1 MYKTIANKPRRN
13 SLQLNTL
20 NKQFTVLLRL
30 LTLLICLLVLSI
42 TAMAQAP
49 YFEPSAK
56 GFTPLTEQPGAPVG
70 SYPLSGF
77 DNVNLFN
84 GHMNFRLPLMQ
95 IGGRGKAGYS
105 MMLPIEHH
113 WQVKTVAVP
122 TCDWSG
128 CTYLESNY
136 RYIANPIW
144 WDGIR
149 PGFSPGVLQGRQGG
163 IWPGNWAQGCSG
175 AIYYKTLTRLTF
187 TAPDGTE
194 YELRDK
200 QTGGQPVMGG
210 GCYGG
215 PSRGKVFVTA
225 DGSAMTFISDA
236 DIYDDRQPHEPNVI
250 YPSGYLLFRDGMR
263 YRIDSGKVTWIQDT
277 NGNRVSFT
285 YSGNNLV
292 GIDDSLNRHVSI
304 SGGAISFKG
313 ANGSTRTLTVTS
325 APLSTALR
333 KYPDGS
339 TEYTIKTFAQL
350 FSLQNPQQG
359 TFDIPVTTAVQ
370 LPDGRQYQFRYDS
383 YANLAQVILPTGGR
397 IDYDWQTGTYQF
409 GDHVYGIYT
418 QMLERRTALSTT
430 TSNYET
436 RTTYSIGGTSNSTV
450 TTVDAR
456 DPKNGNALLSRA
468 KHYFN
473 GYWLAAPDSS
483 NPYPGWADGR
493 EYQTEL
499 FAADGTT
506 VVRRVNNTW
515 RQRAA
520 VGWYTGNAAYEPA
533 NDPRL
538 VETMT
543 TLADTNQVSKVTS
556 IDPNNPT
563 GPVGFDQYNNQTKVW
578 EYDYGS
584 GAPGPLLK
592 QTVTSYLTSDYDTLL
607 PNSTSPNVSL
617 TAHIRNLPS
626 QISVYDAGGVERA
639 RTTVEY
645 DNYAPDTFHAALL
658 DRTSISG
665 HDLAISTAYT
675 KRGNPTGL
683 STYLLPSGTAITTY
697 NTFDIAG
704 NLLKAIDPRSTV
716 GNIIATTIAYEDN
729 FGTPDGS
736 LAERY
741 SFSEL
746 GSQQTFA
753 FPTQV
758 TNALNQPAFTQYD
771 YYLAQAINTQD
782 LNGVVNA
789 GYHNDLLDRLTQ
801 IRRGYGSTAENQ
813 ATFEYDDVNHTI
825 YTKSDLTLFDDKAL
839 VSSSIYDGLGRT
851 IEARTHEG
859 VSQFISIQT
868 QYDGAGRPFKTS
880 NPFRPGETPV
890 WTTRSFDALSRQ
902 ISITTPDSAV
912 MTTSYSGNS
921 VTVTDQAG
929 KARKSVVDGSGRL
942 IAVYEDPTG
951 LNYQTTYLYDALDN
965 LVRVTQGSQQRF
977 FMYDSLKRLIR
988 ARNPEQ
994 ATLASLNLSDPVT
1007 GNSAWSLAFQYDVNG
1022 NLTQRTDARGVVI
1035 TNVFDVLNR
1044 NTTTDYSDTATIN
1057 PDVNRFYDGAINGKG
1072 RFWYFYANGNFSSG
1086 SNVEHTSVDSY
1097 DALGRPLV
1105 QRQLFKVN
1113 GVWGQT
1119 YQTSRSYNRAG
1130 GVISQTYPSGHTI
1143 AYSYDAAGRTYSFS
1157 GNLGDGA
1164 SRTYSTGISYSPFGL
1179 SREQF
1184 GTNTPLYHKSFYNIR
1199 GQIFDTR
1206 LSSVN
1211 DTWDWNRGRLILYYS
1226 GNHIWGQSGT
1236 DNNGN
1241 VRFAETWIPPENA
1254 TLDQTDTL
1262 IEDSYNYDGVN
1273 RLTYVAE
1280 QRMSVAGGWGNWQQ
1294 QFRQQY
1300 IYDRYG
1306 NRTIDATQTWG
1317 TGINNK
1323 QFTVDAATNRLGVP
1337 VGQSGVM
1344 SYDSAGNLITDT
1356 YSGTGNRTYD
1366 ANNRM
1371 TTAADNTG
1379 QVSRYTYDADGRRVR
1394 RQIASS
1400 QEVWQIYGIDGELLA
1415 EYQANSSPS
1424 APEKEYGYRN
1434 GELLVTATGRFNVA
1448 LAANGAVASASSA
1461 HTCCGF
1467 STTGAING
1475 NNHGPWGNGEGWNDA
1490 TPDVVPDW
1498 IQVDFAGSK
1507 TIDEIDVFSLH
1518 DNYTQENTPTETQTF
1533 TLYGLLSF
1541 DVQYWNG
1548 SSWTTVPGGSVT
1560 GNNKVWR
1567 KFTFAPITT
1576 SKIRVTINQ
1585 VPDSW
1590 SRVVEIQAFGSSA
1603 GGEKVQWLVTDHLG
1617 TPRMVVD
1624 QTGTLAG
1631 VKRHDYLPFGEELFA
1646 PTGGRTAALGYVSS
1660 ISDGVRQQ
1668 FNQKERDT
1676 ETGLDYFNS
1685 RYYSAV
1691 QGRFTSAD
1699 SVFGRPI
1706 NPQTLNLYSFVRN
1719 NPLKYVDPSG
1729 HQDETNKK
1737 KPRKKGEEDCGDC
1750 INTPETAERV
1760 VINCDCPPPVPQPH
1774 PTPTPVPPVPA
1785 EVLEQERRER
1795 QQANEDFYWWM
1806 YDFFSRPETPYMLA
1820 LPATIPYTGDP
1831 FLADVEVGE
1840 VDGILAGTIRNV
1852 NPTKGKMN
1860 CVNCV
1865 IATDA
1870 TLSGRPASALP
1881 SNAQS
1886 LQVLVEALGGSGF
1899 KSVSS
1904 QAAIEAQL
1912 TAAGNG
1918 SRGVVFLWNGPGSV
1932 GHVFNAVNQSGTVRF
1947 LDGQTGGAASFAGFK
1962 QIYFMQY

>member
-1 MYKTIANKPRRN
+1 MNKTMVSKPRGN
-13 SLQLNTL
+13 FLELNPP
-20 NKQFTVLLRL
+20 VVLRL
-30 LTLLICLLVLSI
+30 LTLLVCLLVLPI
-42 TAMAQAP
+42 VGRAQAP
-49 YFEPSAK
+49 YFEPSARN
-56 GFTPLTEQPGAPVG
+56 FTPLAEQPGAPVG

-84 GHMNFRLPLMQ
+84 GHMNFHLPLMQ
-95 IGGRGKAGYS
+95 VGGRGKAGYT
-105 MMLPIEHH
+105 MMLPIEQH

-128 CTYLESNY
+128 CTYYESNY
-136 RYIANPIW
+136 RYITNPIW

-149 PGFSPGVLQGRQGG
+149 PAFSPGVLQGRQGG

-187 TAPDGTE
+187 SAPDGTE

-236 DIYDDRQPHEPNVI
+236 DIYDDRQPREPNVI

-263 YRIDSGKVTWIQDT
+263 YRIDSGKVSWIQDT
-277 NGNRVSFT
+277 NGNRVTFT

-292 GIDDSLNRHVSI
+292 SIDDSLNRHITI
-304 SGGAISFKG
+304 SGGSISFKG
-313 ANGSTRTLTVTS
+313 ANGATRTLTVYS

-350 FSLQNPQQG
+350 FSVPNPQQG

-397 IDYDWQTGTYQF
+397 IDYDWQTSTYQF

-418 QMLERRTALSTT
+418 QMRERRTALNTT
-430 TSNYET
+430 TSSYET
-436 RTTYSIGGTSNSTV
+436 RTNYSVGAGANN
-450 TTVDAR
+450 TTIAIVDMR
-456 DPKNGNALLSRA
+456 DPKNGNTLISRTR
-468 KHYFN
+468 HYFN

-499 FAADGTT
+499 FAADGMT
-506 VVRRVNNTW
+506 VLRRVNNTW

-520 VGWYTGNAAYEPA
+520 VGWYTGNANYEPP

-538 VETMT
+538 VESIT
-543 TLADTNQVSKVTS
+543 TLLDTNQVSKTTS

-578 EYDYGS
+578 EYDFGS

-607 PNSTSPNVSL
+607 PNSTAPNVSL
-617 TAHIRNLPS
+617 TTHIRNLPS
-626 QISVYDAGGVERA
+626 QMSVYDAGGVERA
-639 RTTVEY
+639 RATVEY
-645 DNYAPDTFHAALL
+645 DNYLTDTFHAALL

-665 HDLAISTAYT
+665 HDLAVSTAYT
-675 KRGNPTGL
+675 KRGNPTAV
-683 STYLLPSGTAITTY
+683 SKYLLPAGTAITTHSQ
-697 NTFDIAG
+697 FDIAG
-704 NLLKAIDPRSTV
+704 NALKVIDPRSTA
-716 GNIIATTIAYEDN
+716 GNIISTTVAYEDN
-729 FGTPDGS
+729 FGIPDGTVG
-736 LAERY
+736 ERY
-741 SFSEL
+741 VWPEL
-746 GSQQTFA
+746 GSLQTFA

-758 TNALNQPAFTQYD
+758 TNALNQPAYTQYD

-782 LNGVVNA
+782 LNGVVTA

-801 IRRGYGSTAENQ
+801 IRRGYGSSAENQ
-813 ATFEYDDVNHTI
+813 TTYEYDDVNHTI
-825 YTKSDLTLFDDKAL
+825 YTKSDLTLFNDKTL
-839 VSSSIYDGLGRT
+839 VSSTIYDGLGRR
-851 IEARTHEG
+851 IESRTYEG
-859 VSQFISIQT
+859 VSSFISIQS
-868 QYDGAGRPFKTS
+868 QYDGAGRLNKAS
-880 NPFRPGETPV
+880 NPFRAGEAVV
-890 WTTRSFDALSRQ
+890 WTTQAFDALGRQ
-902 ISITTPDSAV
+902 ISTTTPDNAAV
-912 MTTSYSGNS
+912 TTTYLGNT

-929 KARKSVVDGSGRL
+929 KVRKSVMDGLQRL
-942 IAVYEDPTG
+942 IQVYEDPTG

-965 LVRVTQGSQQRF
+965 LVKVTQGSQQRF
-977 FMYDSLKRLIR
+977 FMYDSMKRLIR

-994 ATLASLNLSDPVT
+994 ATLASLNLSDPIT
-1007 GNSAWSLAFQYDVNG
+1007 GISTWSLAFQYDVNG
-1022 NLTQRTDARGVVI
+1022 NLTQKTDPRGVVI
-1035 TNVFDVLNR
+1035 TNVFDALNR

-1057 PDVNRFYDGAINGKG
+1057 PDVSRFYDGAINGKG

-1086 SNVEHTSVDSY
+1086 SNVEHTAVDSY

-1105 QRQLFKVN
+1105 QRQLFKTN

-1119 YQTSRSYNRAG
+1119 YQTLRSYNRAG
-1130 GVISQTYPSGHTI
+1130 GILSQTYPSGHTI
-1143 AYSYDAAGRTYSFS
+1143 AYSYDVAGRTYSFS
-1157 GNLGDGA
+1157 GNLGDGT
-1164 SRTYSTGISYSPFGL
+1164 SRTYSTGISYSSFGGL
-1179 SREQF
+1179 SWEQF
-1184 GTNTPLYHKSFYNIR
+1184 GTNTLLYHKSFYNIR
-1199 GQIFDTR
+1199 GQLFDTR

-1211 DTWDWNRGRLILYYS
+1211 DMWDWNRGRLINYYS
-1226 GNHIWGQSGT
+1226 SNHIWGQSGT

-1241 VRFAETWIPPENA
+1241 VRFAETWIPPANA
-1254 TLDQTDTL
+1254 TLDQADTL
-1262 IEDSYNYDGVN
+1262 TEDSFSYDGVD

-1280 QRMSVAGGWGNWQQ
+1280 QRTSVAGGWGNWQQ
-1294 QFRQQY
+1294 QFRQQFT
-1300 IYDRYG
+1300 YDPYG
-1306 NRTIDATQTWG
+1306 NRTIDAAQTWG

-1323 QFTVDAATNRLGVP
+1323 QFAVDAGTNRLGVP

-1344 SYDSAGNLITDT
+1344 SYDSAGNLTTDT

-1379 QVSRYTYDADGRRVR
+1379 QVSRYSYDGNGRRTR
-1394 RQIASS
+1394 RQIASG
-1400 QEVWQIYGIDGELLA
+1400 QEEWEIYGIDGELLA
-1415 EYQANSSPS
+1415 DYRANASPS

-1434 GELLVTATGRFNVA
+1434 GQLLITATGRFNVA
-1448 LAANGAVASASSA
+1448 LAANGAVATASSA

-1475 NNHGPWGNGEGWNDA
+1475 NNRGPWGNGEGWNDA

-1507 TIDEIDVFSLH
+1507 TIDEINVFSLH
-1518 DNYTQENTPTETQTF
+1518 DNYTQENTPTETQIF

-1541 DVQYWNG
+1541 NVQYWNG

-1567 KFTFAPITT
+1567 KFSFAPITT
-1576 SKIRVTINQ
+1576 SKIRVYINQ

-1617 TPRMVVD
+1617 TPRMIAD
-1624 QTGTLAG
+1624 QTGSLAG
-1631 VKRHDYLPFGEELFA
+1631 VRRHDYLPFGEELFA
-1646 PTGGRTAALGYVSS
+1646 PTGGRTAALGYATVTA
-1660 ISDGVRQQ
+1660 DGVRQQ
-1668 FNQKERDT
+1668 FTQKERDV
-1676 ETGLDYFNS
+1676 ETGLDYFGP
-1685 RYYSAV
+1685 RYYGNI
-1691 QGRFTSAD
+1691 QGRFLSPD
-1699 SVFGRPI
+1699 SYAGNTR
-1706 NPQTLNLYSFVRN
+1706 NPQTFNLYSYVLN
-1719 NPLKYVDPSG
+1719 NPIAYTDPTGHIPQKCDEACQQRQREVAEARRQAKQDGVDTTTITTNQNKDQPVLEPGQIFQREMEELARMQDRAAHAGDFERMREETQRSMLRHQLSPILYLNPLPRYVQGEIDLPSPAGTTGAVIQFTLDDEGGFWFGSGLYVGTPGGSLSAGWLTPRTAPADYIGGWGGSISATSSKGVGGGLGYASG
-1729 HQDETNKK
+1729 HFSPSICVGTPGIVGTVTKTNKL
-1737 KPRKKGEEDCGDC
+1737 G
-1750 INTPETAERV
+1750 NTR
-1760 VINCDCPPPVPQPH
+1760 
-1774 PTPTPVPPVPA
+1774 
-1785 EVLEQERRER
+1785 
-1795 QQANEDFYWWM
+1795 
-1806 YDFFSRPETPYMLA
+1806 FSWRPK
-1820 LPATIPYTGDP
+1820 I
-1831 FLADVEVGE
+1831 
-1840 VDGILAGTIRNV
+1840 
-1852 NPTKGKMN
+1852 
-1860 CVNCV
+1860 
-1865 IATDA
+1865 
-1870 TLSGRPASALP
+1870 
-1881 SNAQS
+1881 
-1886 LQVLVEALGGSGF
+1886 
-1899 KSVSS
+1899 
-1904 QAAIEAQL
+1904 
-1912 TAAGNG
+1912 
-1918 SRGVVFLWNGPGSV
+1918 
-1932 GHVFNAVNQSGTVRF
+1932 
-1947 LDGQTGGAASFAGFK
+1947 
-1962 QIYFMQY
+1962 